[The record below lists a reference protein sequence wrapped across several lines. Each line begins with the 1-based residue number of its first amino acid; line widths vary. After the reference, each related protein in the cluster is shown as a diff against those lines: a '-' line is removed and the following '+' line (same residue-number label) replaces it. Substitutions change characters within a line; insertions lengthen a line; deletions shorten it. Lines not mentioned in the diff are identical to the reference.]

1 MNHCQTRPFAEYRSA
16 IPRESVPVGRYAPT
30 PSGRL
35 HLGNLYCA
43 LLSWLSVKSRG
54 GKILLRVEDLD
65 RERLS
70 DMKDRTAEMLHDLA
84 ALGLTFDGGYDES
97 EYQSRRAAV
106 YESAL
111 RELDEKGLLYPCYC
125 SRAELHAATAPHL
138 EDGRVAYDGKC
149 RRFRMGPG
157 ALDRLLQNP
166 DVMPSGEKA
175 KKRPS
180 IRIAVPHE
188 EVTFTDGLRGDYGEN
203 LSLGGDPILRR
214 ADGVYAYQLAV
225 TVDDG
230 LTGVSEVLRG
240 RDLLGST
247 PGQIWLL
254 RTLGLPVPT
263 YRHVPLL
270 LAPDGRR
277 LSKRDGDDA
286 LDGYLSR
293 GFTPADVIGLIAY
306 NAGLIPE
313 PASLTL
319 KELLPLYDE
328 KKIPKE
334 DIYLRDYLLK
344 R

>member
-1 MNHCQTRPFAEYRSA
+1 MNDSEIRPWREYLA
-16 IPRESVPVGRYAPT
+16 TVPRDTVPTGRYAPT

-70 DMKDRTAEMLHDLA
+70 DMKDRTAEMLFDLER
-84 ALGLTFDGGYDES
+84 LGLTFDGGYEES
-97 EYQSRRAAV
+97 SYQSRRSPV

-111 RELDEKGLLYPCYC
+111 RELDGKGLLYPCYC

-138 EDGRVAYDGKC
+138 EDGRVAYEGKC
-149 RRFRMGPG
+149 RRFLGGPG
-157 ALDRLLQNP
+157 LFRRLAAHP
-166 DVMPSGEKA
+166 DLTPDGEKA

-180 IRIAVPHE
+180 IRILVPDE
-188 EVTFTDGLRGDYGEN
+188 YVSFRDGFRGEYGET
-203 LSLGGDPILRR
+203 LSLGGDFILRR
-214 ADGVYAYQLAV
+214 ADGVYAYQLAAA
-225 TVDDG
+225 VDDG
-230 LTGVSEVLRG
+230 LTGVTEVLRG
-240 RDLLGST
+240 RDLVGST

-293 GFTPADVIGLIAY
+293 GFSPEDVIGLIAY

-313 PASLTL
+313 PASLSVR
-319 KELLPLYDE
+319 ELLPLYDE
-328 KKIPKE
+328 TKIPQT